1 MKKSIMKKSIT
12 SLTVAAAL
20 IPFAASADV
29 GIYGKVHLSVDS
41 LNDGDTSSSYLS
53 SNSSRFGVRG
63 STDFGNGLSGL
74 FQLEGGV
81 TMSDDG
87 TAGSRWGTTRDSFLG
102 LKGDFGTFLAG
113 RLPAANQYVYD
124 ANLFADQ
131 LGDAGN
137 FTGGPW
143 PGRANNALH
152 YVSPALG
159 NATIALTHVLE
170 QGTKDGSA
178 NGVRV
183 TFNVD
188 KLSLAATWLGF
199 GKAMLGGT
207 ETASVTA
214 VSAGYDFGM
223 ADVKAMVVQNKNEGG
238 VDGKDRNIFTIG
250 AAMNAG
256 SGTAKIQYS
265 SADEGL
271 SGADDKATM
280 LAVGYDYPLF
290 KNATVYAAY
299 AKVDNSAGAS
309 ASPFNWGHGA
319 NPTVANGKD
328 PAGFSI
334 GFVYDF

>member
-1 MKKSIMKKSIT
+1 MKKTIT
-12 SLTVAAAL
+12 SLAVAAAL

-63 STDFGNGLSGL
+63 STDFGNGLTGL

-81 TMSDDG
+81 TMEDS
-87 TAGSRWGTTRDSFLG
+87 TAWGTTRDSFLG

-137 FTGGPW
+137 FTGAAW

-159 NATIALTHVLE
+159 NATVALTHVLE

-188 KLSLAATWLGF
+188 KLALGVTWLGF
-199 GKAMLGGT
+199 GKALFTGG
-207 ETASVTA
+207 ESASVTA
-214 VSAGYDFGM
+214 VSAGYDFGV

-238 VDGKDRNIFTIG
+238 VDGADRNIFTIG
-250 AAMNAG
+250 AAMKAG
-256 SGTAKIQYS
+256 NGTAKIQYS
-265 SADEGL
+265 SAEEGL

-290 KNATVYAAY
+290 KNATLYAAY
-299 AKVDNSAGAS
+299 AKVDNNAGAS
-309 ASPFNWGHGA
+309 ANPFNWGHGA
-319 NPTVANGKD
+319 NPGTAAPDKD
-328 PAGFSI
+328 PSGFSL

>member
-1 MKKSIMKKSIT
+1 MKKSIT
-12 SLTVAAAL
+12 SLAVAAAL
-20 IPFAASADV
+20 IPFAAAADV

-63 STDFGNGLSGL
+63 STDFGNGLSGM

-81 TMSDDG
+81 TMEDS
-87 TAGSRWGTTRDSFLG
+87 TAWGTTRDSFLG

-131 LGDAGN
+131 IGDAGN
-137 FTGGPW
+137 LTGGSW

-159 NATIALTHVLE
+159 NATVALTHVLE

-188 KLSLAATWLGF
+188 KLALAATWLGF

-207 ETASVTA
+207 EAASVTA
-214 VSAGYDFGM
+214 VSAGYDFGV

-250 AAMNAG
+250 AAMKAG

-309 ASPFNWGHGA
+309 AHPFNWGHGA
-319 NPTVANGKD
+319 SPSPAVATAGKD
-328 PAGFSI
+328 PAGFSL

>member
-1 MKKSIMKKSIT
+1 MKRTIT
-12 SLTVAAAL
+12 SLAVAAVL
-20 IPFAASADV
+20 FPFAVSADV

-41 LNDGDTSSSYLS
+41 LNNGDTGSSYLS

-63 STDFGNGLSGL
+63 STDFDNGLTGM
-74 FQLEGGV
+74 FQLEGGI
-81 TMSDDG
+81 TMSDDS
-87 TAGSRWGTTRDSFLG
+87 TAASRWGTTRDSYLG

-131 LGDAGN
+131 IGDAGN
-137 FTGGPW
+137 LTGGSW

-152 YVSPALG
+152 YVSPAIG
-159 NATIALTHVLE
+159 NATVALTHVLE
-170 QGTKDGSA
+170 QGTKNGSA

-188 KLSLAATWLGF
+188 KLALGVTWLGF

-207 ETASVTA
+207 EAASVTA

-250 AAMNAG
+250 AAMKAG

-290 KNATVYAAY
+290 KNATLYAAY

-309 ASPFNWGHGA
+309 AHPFNWGHGA
-319 NPTVANGKD
+319 SPSPAVAAAGKD
-328 PAGFSI
+328 PTGFSL

>member
-1 MKKSIMKKSIT
+1 MRRTIT
-12 SLTVAAAL
+12 SLAVAAAL

-63 STDFGNGLSGL
+63 STDFGDGLSGM

-81 TMSDDG
+81 TMSDA
-87 TAGSRWGTTRDSFLG
+87 TAWGTTRDSFLG

-131 LGDAGN
+131 IGDAGN
-137 FTGGPW
+137 FTGGSW

-159 NATIALTHVLE
+159 NATVALTHVLE
-170 QGTKDGSA
+170 QGTKHGSA

-188 KLSLAATWLGF
+188 RLSLAATWFGF
-199 GKAMLGGT
+199 GKAMFTGGT
-207 ETASVTA
+207 EASSVTA
-214 VSAGYDFGM
+214 VSAGYDFGV
-223 ADVKAMVVQNKNEGG
+223 ADVKAMVVQNKAEGG
-238 VDGKDRNIFTIG
+238 VNGADRGIFTIG
-250 AAMNAG
+250 AAMKAG
-256 SGTAKIQYS
+256 SGTAKVQYS
-265 SADEGL
+265 SADEGA

-299 AKVDNSAGAS
+299 AKVDNSAGGTHY
-309 ASPFNWGHGA
+309 PFNWGHGA
-319 NPTVANGKD
+319 GSVTAPGKD
-328 PAGFSI
+328 PSGFSI
-334 GFVYDF
+334 GMVYDF

>member
-1 MKKSIMKKSIT
+1 MKRTIV
-12 SLTVAAAL
+12 SLAVATAMAPAL
-20 IPFAASADV
+20 ALADV
-29 GIYGKVHLSVDS
+29 NVYGKVHLSVDS
-41 LNDGDTSSSYLS
+41 LNDGDTSSSYLT

-63 STDFGNGLSGL
+63 STDFGDGLSGML
-74 FQLEGGV
+74 QLEGGV
-81 TMSDDG
+81 TMEDT
-87 TAGSRWGTTRDSFLG
+87 TAWGTTRDSFLG

-131 LGDAGN
+131 IGDAGN
-137 FTGGPW
+137 FTGGSW

-159 NATIALTHVLE
+159 NATVALTHVLE

-178 NGVRV
+178 NGARV
-183 TFNVD
+183 SFNID
-188 KLSLAATWLGF
+188 KLSLAATWFGF

-207 ETASVTA
+207 EAASVTA
-214 VSAGYDFGM
+214 VSAGYDFGI
-223 ADVKAMVVQNKNEGG
+223 ADVKAMVVQNKAEGG
-238 VDGKDRNIFTIG
+238 VNGADRGIFTIG
-250 AAMNAG
+250 AAFKAG
-256 SGTAKIQYS
+256 SGTAKVQYS
-265 SADEGL
+265 SADEGR

-309 ASPFNWGHGA
+309 SHPFNWGHGA
-319 NPTVANGKD
+319 SPTTTVAAGKD
-328 PAGFSI
+328 PSGFSL